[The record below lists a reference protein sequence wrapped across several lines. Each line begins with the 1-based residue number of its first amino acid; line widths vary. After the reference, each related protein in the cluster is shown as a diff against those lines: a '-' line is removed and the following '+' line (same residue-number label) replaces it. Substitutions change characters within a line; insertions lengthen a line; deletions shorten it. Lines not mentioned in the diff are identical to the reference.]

1 MAPHSKRIRGIGFDP
16 GKVNCAYAVW
26 EHKKLTETDV
36 LEGIEDVQQLPTFTG
51 HLARLLDW
59 HKPTV
64 CGIERYQLRRG
75 RGFVGNMELVNLMI
89 GTIQGLCFDR
99 GVPVYLVLPS
109 VHKVWA
115 RDVCGA
121 EPVKGK
127 ISTHTCHLYRKL
139 HTEHEADAANV
150 IHYVVRK
157 LLKGT

>member
-1 MAPHSKRIRGIGFDP
+1 MPSRSIRGIGFDP

-26 EHKKLTETDV
+26 ERNRVVETDV
-36 LEGIEDVQQLPTFTG
+36 LEGIGDVLYLSNFAQ
-51 HLARLLDW
+51 HIARLLKW

-99 GVPVYLVLPS
+99 DIATYLVLPS

-115 RDVCGA
+115 GETCGA
-121 EPVKGK
+121 TKVKGK
-127 ISTHTCHLYRKL
+127 LSTHTCPLYRKL
-139 HTEHEADAANV
+139 NTEHEADAANV
-150 IHYVVRK
+150 IHYVVKK
-157 LLKGT
+157 LLPKEA